1 MNMRAIA
8 VGWALLASV
17 PMLAQAQG
25 FKCKLADGSL
35 SFQEQPCPAGA
46 VSSSMPSAPDSS
58 GIGGPAIQPK
68 AQAARPAGRGD
79 PRQPPE
85 NKEQDAQR
93 RRAEE
98 EVNKH
103 NQEVKAYNKMKRCNY
118 ARSQLGVAKEY
129 KPIFRRDDKGERQ
142 YIEDRNRPAEIA
154 AAEQRVAAECN

>member
-1 MNMRAIA
+1 MDMRAMA
-8 VGWALLASV
+8 MGLSLLTGV
-17 PMLAQAQG
+17 PMLAVAQG

-58 GIGGPAIQPK
+58 GIGGAAPQPK
-68 AQAARPAGRGD
+68 ELPGRPAGRRD
-79 PRQPPE
+79 PRLPPE
-85 NKEQDAQR
+85 NKQQDAQR
-93 RRAEE
+93 QRAEE

-103 NQEVKAYNKMKRCNY
+103 NQEVKAYNKMQRCNY

-129 KPIFRRDDKGERQ
+129 KPIFRRDDKGERH
-142 YIEDRNRPAEIA
+142 YVEDGNRANVVA